1 MTEAMERWPK
11 EMLKTLLPRIY
22 MIIEEIDRRYMNEL
36 EESKYDHDKIYR
48 MSIIDNNDIK
58 MANLSIVG
66 SHSVNGVAKLHTELL
81 KKEVLKDFYDHEP
94 EKFNNKRL
102 TKFMITLGSKCS
114 IMASRE
120 ITIGNFS
127 F

>member
-1 MTEAMERWPK
+1 
-11 EMLKTLLPRIY
+11 

-36 EESKYDHDKIYR
+36 EKVNMIMTKLYR

-94 EKFNNKRL
+94 EKFNNK
-102 TKFMITLGSKCS
+102 TKWYSS
-114 IMASRE
+114 
-120 ITIGNFS
+120 
-127 F
+127 